1 MKGNFKGSYL
11 NFLCLGVESG
21 FPTFLS
27 MNLRD
32 KYHTGD
38 ATIPAIFLIEYASEK
53 AFFNKFESMKPYF
66 QSAKP
71 ADIHPAVTHYPW
83 EEPTTQVNELVWVVT
98 DSSMIEVNGKIF
110 DLSKD
115 TINLEG
121 IIEVFKGWTQM
132 LHLESLKS
140 ASKTKDRAI
149 AALKMMDE
157 IFA

>member
-1 MKGNFKGSYL
+1 
-11 NFLCLGVESG
+11 
-21 FPTFLS
+21 
-27 MNLRD
+27 
-32 KYHTGD
+32 
-38 ATIPAIFLIEYASEK
+38 
-53 AFFNKFESMKPYF
+53 
-66 QSAKP
+66 
-71 ADIHPAVTHYPW
+71 
-83 EEPTTQVNELVWVVT
+83 
-98 DSSMIEVNGKIF
+98 MIEVNGKIF